1 MHAPEN
7 NYLTAKF
14 KGAPASAKM
23 EAEFCLE
30 LGKPGTLWGKTV
42 FLFFVIKRL
51 EIALEGALSEGEKEI
66 WRSDDSMCV
75 QVLHLGFLI
84 LAVNPF
90 CLHPPR
96 LRSVCFG

>member
-14 KGAPASAKM
+14 KGAPASAKR

-51 EIALEGALSEGEKEI
+51 EIA
-66 WRSDDSMCV
+66 
-75 QVLHLGFLI
+75 
-84 LAVNPF
+84 
-90 CLHPPR
+90 
-96 LRSVCFG
+96 